1 MPRIVKMR
9 LGLVPHQF
17 LVKLGWLW
25 QDKGFMHNH
34 LLVLL
39 LTISTVVDKIL
50 GISSMLAMSV
60 TE

>member
-1 MPRIVKMR
+1 MSRIEKTR
-9 LGLVPHQF
+9 HGLVPHLF

-25 QDKGFMHNH
+25 RDKGFMHNH
-34 LLVLL
+34 LLVPP
-39 LTISTVVDKIL
+39 LTISMVGDKIL

>member
-1 MPRIVKMR
+1 VSRIEKMR
-9 LGLVPHQF
+9 LDSVPHLF

-25 QDKGFMHNH
+25 WDKGFMHNH
-34 LLVLL
+34 LLVPP
-39 LTISTVVDKIL
+39 LTISMVVDKIL